1 MVKTGP
7 ASFKLGEVGIH
18 AIRMGEVP
26 GTHEVSIKLADE
38 TFTFKHEAHDP
49 TIFAQGA
56 LNAAQW
62 IHGKP
67 IGLYDLNAV
76 LMG

>member
-1 MVKTGP
+1 
-7 ASFKLGEVGIH
+7 
-18 AIRMGEVP
+18 
-26 GTHEVSIKLADE
+26 LADE

-56 LNAAQW
+56 LDAAKW
-62 IHGKP
+62 ITGKP
-67 IGLYDLNAV
+67 VGFYDLNAV